1 MTRLLLNLLL
11 AASLVA
17 IFIAYLW
24 MFLPPDW
31 AIASAFVLMLLVLWL
46 AGERRGGAD
55 CGILTRQDPALRNS
69 RGVTTT

>member
-11 AASLVA
+11 AGSLVA

-31 AIASAFVLMLLVLWL
+31 AIASAFLLMLLVLWL
-46 AGERRGGAD
+46 AGERRG
-55 CGILTRQDPALRNS
+55 
-69 RGVTTT
+69 